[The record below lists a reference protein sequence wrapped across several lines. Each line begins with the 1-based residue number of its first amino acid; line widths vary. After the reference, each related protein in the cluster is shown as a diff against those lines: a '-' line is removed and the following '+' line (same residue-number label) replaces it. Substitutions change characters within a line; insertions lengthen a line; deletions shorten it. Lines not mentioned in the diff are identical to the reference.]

1 MKATRQQTKLRTATI
16 IQRMLITRTA
26 GTVMATAQAAMRQT
40 VLITAQKTAITTAT
54 GN

>member
-26 GTVMATAQAAMRQT
+26 RTVMAATQAAMLQT
-40 VLITAQKTAITTAT
+40 VLITAQKTAITVTT
-54 GN
+54 SN